1 MSGPQALKLL
11 AIDTTE
17 VACSAALL
25 LDGAI
30 TERFELAPRRHSN
43 LILPMMDELLRDA
56 GLQPADLDALA
67 FARGPGSF
75 TGVRI
80 ATAVAQGSAFGAGIP
95 VVAVSSLQALA
106 QGCCRR
112 TGAHAVLVAL
122 DARMQEV
129 YWGAYA
135 RHNGGLP
142 QPLLDESVGP
152 PGEVSVPRRADADW
166 YAVGSGWG
174 SYRDALASR
183 CETLRDVD
191 AQAQVHAADVAQLAF
206 AQFEAGETVLAEHA
220 LPVYLRDQVAWTK
233 P

>member
-1 MSGPQALKLL
+1 MSSPSPLKLL

-17 VACSAALL
+17 AACSAALL
-25 LDGAI
+25 FDGAV
-30 TERFELAPRRHSN
+30 TERFEMAPRRHST

-56 GLQPADLDALA
+56 GLQPRDLDALA

-80 ATAVAQGSAFGAGIP
+80 ATAIAQGSAFGAGIP
-95 VVAVSSLQALA
+95 VVPVSSLQALA

-112 TGAHAVLVAL
+112 TGAQAVLVAL

-129 YWGAYA
+129 YWAAYA
-135 RHNGGLP
+135 RHDGGLP
-142 QPLLDESVGP
+142 QPLQDESVCP
-152 PGEVSVPRRADADW
+152 PGDVTVPTRADADW

-174 SYRDALASR
+174 PYRDVLDSR

-191 AQAQVHAADVAQLAF
+191 AQAQVHAADVAQLAS
-206 AQFEAGETVLAEHA
+206 ALCEAGQTVPAEHA
-220 LPVYLRDQVAWTK
+220 LPVYLRDQVAWAK